1 MRHRV
6 DLFYCP
12 GPFAFYLTVDQPLY
26 IVPELLYL
34 SQHYSKYSYLLEM
47 AAGLPVPREAF
58 TSLHRQLAA
67 TIAASL
73 LASSSSPATLAPL
86 GLVTFAERAY
96 VGESVVSVGSSIY
109 PGDRMSTDA
118 DGTLRVHLPA
128 LTLQL
133 NEQTSLTVRPP
144 DKDDDVE
151 ADLTAGT
158 LVFSSAQT
166 GRIVVMANRAMIRP
180 AAAVPTIA
188 QIRVV
193 GPRELR
199 VYAQRGPVEF
209 FYSGESEVIA
219 SGTACRLL
227 LDPSARE
234 LAMAGESAG
243 VRPDRKKPGHSRAT
257 FLVLAV
263 GAAAGIAIPLAM
275 HDKESPDHPGH
286 GHKPP
291 KKPGD

>member
-1 MRHRV
+1 M
-6 DLFYCP
+6 
-12 GPFAFYLTVDQPLY
+12 
-26 IVPELLYL
+26 
-34 SQHYSKYSYLLEM
+34 
-47 AAGLPVPREAF
+47 
-58 TSLHRQLAA
+58 
-67 TIAASL
+67 
-73 LASSSSPATLAPL
+73 
-86 GLVTFAERAY
+86 GLVTFAERAH
-96 VGESVVSVGSSIY
+96 VGEAVLSVGSSIF
-109 PGDRMSTDA
+109 PGDRMSTDV
-118 DGTLRVHLPA
+118 DGILRVHIPA

-133 NEQTSLTVRPP
+133 NEQTVLSVRPP

-151 ADLTAGT
+151 ADLDAGT
-158 LVFSSAQT
+158 LIFSAAQT
-166 GRIVVMANRAMIRP
+166 GRIVIMADRAMIRP

-193 GPRELR
+193 SARELR

-219 SGTACRLL
+219 SGTACRLI
-227 LDPSARE
+227 LDPSAHE
-234 LAMAGESAG
+234 VAMAGESTG

-263 GAAAGIAIPLAM
+263 GVAAGIAIPMAM
-275 HDKESPDHPGH
+275 HDKESPDNPGH

>member
-1 MRHRV
+1 V
-6 DLFYCP
+6 
-12 GPFAFYLTVDQPLY
+12 LT
-26 IVPELLYL
+26 
-34 SQHYSKYSYLLEM
+34 
-47 AAGLPVPREAF
+47 G
-58 TSLHRQLAA
+58 
-67 TIAASL
+67 
-73 LASSSSPATLAPL
+73 SSSPATLEPL

-96 VGESVVSVGSSIY
+96 VGEVVVSAGSTIY
-109 PGDRMSTDA
+109 AGDRMSTDA

-133 NEQTSLTVRPP
+133 NAQTAVTVRPP

-151 ADLTAGT
+151 ADLAAGT
-158 LVFSSAQT
+158 LVFSAAQT
-166 GRIVVMANRAMIRP
+166 GRIVVMADRAMIRP

-199 VYAQRGPVEF
+199 VYAQRGDVEF
-209 FYSGESEVIA
+209 FYRDESDVIA
-219 SGTACRLL
+219 AGTACRLL
-227 LDPSARE
+227 LDPSAQE
-234 LAMAGESAG
+234 VAMAGEAAG
-243 VRPDRKKPGHSRAT
+243 ATPDRRRAGHRRAT

-263 GAAAGIAIPLAM
+263 GLAAGIAIPLAR
-275 HDKESPDHPGH
+275 HDKESPDNPGH